1 MSATAP
7 SPDHDAPDWR
17 AEHLAMLR
25 ELAELNMRL
34 ARAVVT
40 QAEVAAAQ
48 QAEPDAPPAPHTAD
62 PSLALS
68 RLGRAVRLT
77 LAMEAKVRTEAQGE
91 AAEPPSPR
99 QPQAE
104 ASPLDPAGN
113 RGPHITIKRWLVAN
127 ALQEAAEEA
136 EAGETGEAPDRE
148 DLFGDIVER
157 LNGLSDDVLYDVPKS
172 VLIDRLGAELGLAF
186 ETDTE
191 EEARD
196 LKLWRG
202 WDLPPHDPGPP
213 DEDAPQDQAFELS
226 S

>member
-1 MSATAP
+1 MSANP
-7 SPDHDAPDWR
+7 SPEPDWR

-34 ARAVVT
+34 ARAVVAR
-40 QAEVAAAQ
+40 AEAATEQ
-48 QAEPDAPPAPHTAD
+48 PAEPDAAPTPSAAD
-62 PSLALS
+62 PALALS

-77 LAMEAKVRTEAQGE
+77 LAMEAKLRTDAQD
-91 AAEPPSPR
+91 AAEARATP
-99 QPQAE
+99 QPQVD

-113 RGPHITIKRWLVAN
+113 RGPHITIKRWLVAE
-127 ALQEAAEEA
+127 ALREAAEAA
-136 EAGETGEAPDRE
+136 EDQETGDAPERE
-148 DLFGDIVER
+148 DLFGDIIER
-157 LNGLSDDVLYDVPKS
+157 INGLSDDVLYDVPKS

-186 ETDTE
+186 ETDTD